1 MLSLSSDAL
10 SDQVLVLERVLSRS
24 APRHS
29 VSNFIYIFLHSPV
42 VKTKK
47 QPSDIDDM
55 SDQTKNYLGSERVP
69 DLSSPRLLL
78 APTISGVSQNTL
90 S

>member
-10 SDQVLVLERVLSRS
+10 SDQVLERVLSRS